1 MWNQNEG
8 VQLNNKGMST
18 NRYGTVAPEE
28 GRRGHPQ
35 SVREFTCCVLCS
47 MISRKDSNVKRVRS
61 RMSFMFPWLITYTD
75 LIYLVELELARTER
89 DGLRIFFLPFPFL
102 LLPSIFLVKFSF
114 LFYLNRDREIHRQ
127 RSKTSNWWC
136 LPRYKFEFDEFLD
149 QVSYKKKQ
157 LIFYFLNCLYRTTL
171 HSDFIFFFWD
181 LLLNKWEL
189 NIIWS
194 LS

>member
-35 SVREFTCCVLCS
+35 SVREFSCCVLCS
-47 MISRKDSNVKRVRS
+47 MISRKDSNVKRIRS
-61 RMSFMFPWLITYTD
+61 RMSFMFPWLVTYTD

-102 LLPSIFLVKFSF
+102 LLPSIFWLNF
-114 LFYLNRDREIHRQ
+114 LFFF
-127 RSKTSNWWC
+127 TWTVTV
-136 LPRYKFEFDEFLD
+136 RYKDKDPKLVID
-149 QVSYKKKQ
+149 DAYHV
-157 LIFYFLNCLYRTTL
+157 INLNLMSSWIKYHIKRN
-171 HSDFIFFFWD
+171 S
-181 LLLNKWEL
+181 
-189 NIIWS
+189 
-194 LS
+194 